1 MRKFSKHAS
10 MADLT
15 ALEER
20 RQRLE
25 SRVET
30 FHEKLDTMVDG
41 VDCEDT
47 NAQHL
52 QNVDG
57 ENDIFIGDDG
67 QDSEWDEE
75 EGGKGENGEVVEHM
89 TLLMPSY
96 LTQADRERLGFGR
109 IAQQELQL
117 RQGQAYDC
125 LNALRLALGHKA
137 LLFRTDVSR

>member
-1 MRKFSKHAS
+1 

-25 SRVET
+25 NRVET
-30 FHEKLDTMVDG
+30 FHEKLDTMIDG
-41 VDCEDT
+41 IDYEDS

-57 ENDIFIGDDG
+57 ENDIFIGNDG
-67 QDSEWDEE
+67 QDSEWEDEDGDE
-75 EGGKGENGEVVEHM
+75 EGGGEGENGEVVERM

-109 IAQQELQL
+109 IAQQELEL
-117 RQGQAYDC
+117 RQGQANDC
-125 LNALRLALGHKA
+125 LNSLRLALGHKA